1 MNNLSNL
8 TRLFLKTFNQ
18 KQNKIIQL
26 KHNLFIFVLLL
37 TILKIVF
44 YQLALIDQ

>member
-18 KQNKIIQL
+18 KQNKFIQL
-26 KHNLFIFVLLL
+26 KHNSFIFVLLL

-44 YQLALIDQ
+44 YQLAIIDQ